1 MGLLMAV
8 PENSEVSDLTEDF
21 VQYWINLVGK

>member
-8 PENSEVSDLTEDF
+8 AENSEVSDLTEDF
-21 VQYWINLVGK
+21 DQDWIDLREE